1 MVNPKRPSAEL
12 AGRLFPETPPF
23 RIVKLGGSA
32 ARKQSDELK
41 TLRRL
46 LLENEVMYPG
56 IDRWYTD
63 KVLPGLK
70 TSERVAYLAFDGEK
84 PVASAV
90 LKLGEHA
97 KFCHVRIHEG
107 FRNLDLGQ
115 MIFTQLAFQ
124 ARNQKGVKDI
134 HFTLPEH
141 VWNESAEFFKSFG
154 FEDAI
159 KASRQYRNGEEEF
172 FCSSPI
178 QTVLKQSL
186 EKIHLLKRF
195 APGGHSFSD
204 KILLSMHP
212 NYAKLVFNGIKQVEI
227 RKKFSKR
234 WKGREA
240 VVYGTQPEGA
250 LMGEVTLSEI
260 TPGTRAEIWERY
272 GARMGC
278 TYEEFADYVGESPEV
293 YAIELSNINPYLSPV
308 GIPLISGLIGEDLR
322 PPQSFLNVK
331 MGAGGAWGKAISVA
345 ALLHSWRETK
355 QLRF

>member
-1 MVNPKRPSAEL
+1 MANLKRPSKEL
-12 AGRLFPETPPF
+12 AGRLFPEIPPF
-23 RIVKLGGSA
+23 RIVKLGSSA

-41 TLRRL
+41 VLRGL
-46 LLENEVMYPG
+46 LLENEDMYPG
-56 IDRWYTD
+56 IDRWYTE

-70 TSERVAYLAFDGEK
+70 TSERAGYLAFEGER

-90 LKLGEHA
+90 LKLGKHA

-107 FRNLDLGQ
+107 FRNRELGQ

-124 ARNQKGVKDI
+124 ARNEKGVKDI

-159 KASRQYRNGEEEF
+159 RASRQYRNGEEEF
-172 FCSSPI
+172 FCSAPI
-178 QTVLKQSL
+178 QTVLKRSL
-186 EKIHLLKRF
+186 ERIHLLKRF
-195 APGGHSFSD
+195 SPGGHSFSD
-204 KILLSMHP
+204 KILMSMHP
-212 NYAKLVFNGIKQVEI
+212 DYARLVFKGIKQVEI
-227 RKKFSKR
+227 RKKFSRR
-234 WKGREA
+234 WKGRQA

-260 TPGTRAEIWERY
+260 TSGTATEIWERY
-272 GARMGC
+272 GARSGC
-278 TYEEFADYVGESPEV
+278 THEQFADYVGGSPKV

-331 MGAGGAWGKAISVA
+331 MDAGGAWGKAISVA

-355 QLRF
+355 QPRL